1 MNFGMIDIVVGSHID
16 GVRRQAAAGRVTAS
30 GRELRAAARAAGRP
44 GLRLRSRI
52 GFALVEA
59 GLHLSAT
66 GRPAGGTRP
75 RAAE

>member
-1 MNFGMIDIVVGSHID
+1 MNFGTIDVVVASHID

-30 GRELRAAARAAGRP
+30 GRELRAAPGAAGRP

-59 GLHLSAT
+59 GLHLQAN
-66 GRPAGGTRP
+66 GRPVGGTRP